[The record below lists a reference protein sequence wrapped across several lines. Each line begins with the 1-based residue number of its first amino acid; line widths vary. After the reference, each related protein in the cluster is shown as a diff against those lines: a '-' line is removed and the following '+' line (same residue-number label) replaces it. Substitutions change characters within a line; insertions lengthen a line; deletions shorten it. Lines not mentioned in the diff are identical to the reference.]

1 MLDRETRL
9 VERGTRRIRMR
20 WMVTRAATALAAAAL
35 VASCKSGDGVDSAS
49 DDDTTTAPGESS
61 ETTATSESDS
71 PTPEPEPFEPR
82 EFTVVMNGDMLLHEG
97 LWATAEIDA
106 QRTGRGRMDFR
117 PLLANMRPVISDA
130 DLAVCHMET
139 PLAPRGGPF
148 LGYPVFSVPP
158 QIVPGLKWSGFD
170 VCTTASNHSI
180 DQGFDGLVRTIDDF
194 DAAAMDHTGTFAT
207 KRASREPLI
216 VDAGGVQVAIIS
228 ATYGTNGIPLPDEAP
243 WSVNLIKP
251 KKIVRQAAQARD
263 AGAEVV
269 IVALHWGLEYTNEP
283 TTDQIAVAETLT
295 KSPDV
300 DLVYGHHAHVVQP
313 YDKVNGTWVLYG
325 QGNAVAQQST
335 DVPGLYDGNTAR
347 VTFRETKAGGFRVAK
362 LEYIP
367 TMVTTFDGST
377 PMRYLN
383 VERALEQPKYDYLDD
398 ELQATYERVTDIIG
412 MEGAFKRGVTA
423 GE

>member
-1 MLDRETRL
+1 
-9 VERGTRRIRMR
+9 
-20 WMVTRAATALAAAAL
+20 
-35 VASCKSGDGVDSAS
+35 
-49 DDDTTTAPGESS
+49 
-61 ETTATSESDS
+61 
-71 PTPEPEPFEPR
+71 
-82 EFTVVMNGDMLLHEG
+82 MNGDMLLHEG

-194 DAAAMDHTGTFAT
+194 DAADLAHTGTYAT
-207 KRASREPLI
+207 KQASREPLI

-251 KKIVRQAAQARD
+251 KKIVRQAAQARA
-263 AGAEVV
+263 AGAEAV

-283 TTDQIAVAETLT
+283 TDDQIAVAETLT
-295 KSPDV
+295 KSRDV

-347 VTFRETKAGGFRVAK
+347 VTFRETKTNGFRVEK

-367 TMVTTFDGST
+367 TMVTTFDGAT
-377 PMRYLN
+377 PMRYLD
-383 VERALEQPKYDYLDD
+383 VTRALDQPKYDYLDD
-398 ELQATYERVTDIIG
+398 ELQATYDRVTDIIG
-412 MEGAFKRGVTA
+412 MEGAFKRGVTP
-423 GE
+423 GR